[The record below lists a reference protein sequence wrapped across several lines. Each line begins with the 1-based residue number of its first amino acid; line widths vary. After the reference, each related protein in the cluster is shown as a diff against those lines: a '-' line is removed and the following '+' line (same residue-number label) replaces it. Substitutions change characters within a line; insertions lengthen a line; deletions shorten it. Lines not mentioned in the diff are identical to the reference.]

1 MNTEH
6 KPIIEA
12 CLTARVEIIK
22 DPADKD
28 KQKTLEIKVPCLKIE
43 TENELQYCVAYAD
56 PSVIWRARP
65 CPFSRKLTST
75 KQEFKLN
82 PLKASKRALG
92 K

>member
-1 MNTEH
+1 MNVEH

-28 KQKTLEIKVPCLKIE
+28 KQKTLEIKVPCLKIA
-43 TENELQYCVAYAD
+43 TKADAQYCIAYAD
-56 PSVIWRARP
+56 PAVIWRARP
-65 CPFSRKLTST
+65 CPFSRKMTSV

-82 PLKASKRALG
+82 PLKASKRASG